1 MAVHILLANLLK
13 ICMEQS
19 TSASSSTEEGS
30 TVGSLYTI
38 NGAITSS
45 GDSSELE
52 LTLVASVSVAT
63 VQKCDTLDEGQASNT
78 FVTKDCTAGIS
89 ASWLYGCDLRLL

>member
-1 MAVHILLANLLK
+1 MYYLWNSLHRL
-13 ICMEQS
+13 
-19 TSASSSTEEGS
+19 EGS

-38 NGAITSS
+38 NGALTSS

-63 VQKCDTLDEGQASNT
+63 LQKCDTPDEGQASNT
-78 FVTKDCTAGIS
+78 FAQLAYRLHGYMSVTC
-89 ASWLYGCDLRLL
+89 GCYDEWSFHTVTS

>member
-1 MAVHILLANLLK
+1 MYYLWNSLHRL
-13 ICMEQS
+13 
-19 TSASSSTEEGS
+19 EGS

-63 VQKCDTLDEGQASNT
+63 VQKCDTPDEEQACNT
-78 FVTKDCTAGIS
+78 FVTKDCTAGIL
-89 ASWLYGCDLRLL
+89 ALWLYGERVGAKWRTIAAEV